1 MLLTPR
7 ILFPAALIVSLA
19 AGLAP
24 QFASNARASCEIGDR
39 IDSSTADQ
47 ARKRFEAAGYR
58 QVQDL
63 RKGCDNYWHG
73 RAMEGGMQVN
83 VALSPQGQIIPE
95 GD

>member
-1 MLLTPR
+1 MISTSR
-7 ILFPAALIVSLA
+7 ILIPAALIVSLA
-19 AGLAP
+19 AGLGP
-24 QFASNARASCEIGDR
+24 PFASGARASCEIGDR
-39 IDSSTADQ
+39 IDNSTADQ

-58 QVQDL
+58 QIQDL

-73 RAMEGGMQVN
+73 RAIQGGTQIS